1 VKKKGIIVAV
11 FFGVILLTSTVAIA
25 LPNLMPPTDTEE
37 TTVTGTPADN
47 FPDSQRGQFCGTGEP
62 KSNAFVTE
70 YRIPTECT
78 QPLAITTTPDG
89 FVWFAQA
96 NTGNIAKFDP
106 NSGTFT
112 EYDNPRWPQ
121 NGRSMIWD
129 MDYSPDGRL
138 WYTDEA
144 YDSIWIF
151 SIQDQ
156 KFERLQY
163 PSEGNS
169 LPQKLEVSGSQII
182 VNDFTGN
189 KLTILDPTQSEE
201 GLVTVSLPS
210 EVTAA
215 VTADFAIDNE
225 NNIWYTNWVF
235 QQSGVLVKFNQDE
248 FLKSGGMQNR
258 NYTEAILL
266 PPSVSTPNGAA
277 ADNNGNIWLADTS
290 SSSFFKFDIDNE
302 EFVQYFTSTPA
313 VETFGNQSGIIKS
326 PISRPYWIEASD
338 DGKIVF
344 NEQTGNRIGVM
355 DPSDE
360 TLIEYSVPSKNR
372 FWGDCGEDPNCG
384 LAQVFDFT
392 VDGEKIWFTEW
403 VENNIGVIDTSI
415 PLPMGIDTETE
426 MIKMRAGETQK
437 IEFVINPKTESDLF
451 PVFLITEASSGFLTI
466 KPDTAYSDIFSLDFD
481 APRVVGVELTS
492 TEGALPGIY
501 KVLLGAETPEVSV
514 SKFVTVQILP

>member
-1 VKKKGIIVAV
+1 MKKKGLIVAV

-25 LPNLMPPTDTEE
+25 LPNLMPPTDSEE
-37 TTVTGTPADN
+37 TTITGTPADN
-47 FPDSQRGQFCGTGEP
+47 FPDSQREQFCGTGEP
-62 KSNAFVTE
+62 KSNSFVTE
-70 YRIPTECT
+70 YRIPTDCT

-89 FVWFAQA
+89 NVWFAQA

-106 NSGTFT
+106 TSSTFT
-112 EYDNPRWPQ
+112 EFDNLRWPQ

-151 SIQDQ
+151 STQDQ
-156 KFERLQY
+156 TYERLQY

-169 LPQKLEVSGSQII
+169 LPQKLDVSGSQVI

-201 GLVTVSLPS
+201 GIVTISLPS

-215 VTADFAIDNE
+215 VTADFAVDNE

-248 FLKSGGMQNR
+248 FLKSGGVQNR

-266 PPSVSTPNGAA
+266 PPTINTPNGAA
-277 ADNNGNIWLADTS
+277 ADDDGNIWLADTS
-290 SSSFFKFDIDNE
+290 SSSFFKFDTKDQ
-302 EFVQYFTSTPA
+302 EFVQYFTSSPLP
-313 VETFGNQSGIIKS
+313 ETFGNQSGIIKS
-326 PISRPYWIEASD
+326 PISRPYWIEASN

-344 NEQTGNRIGVM
+344 NEQTGNKIGVM

-360 TLIEYSVPSKNR
+360 SLIEYSIPSKNR
-372 FWGDCGEDPNCG
+372 FWGDCGDDLNCG
-384 LAQVFDFT
+384 IAQIFDFT
-392 VDGEKIWFTEW
+392 LDGDKIWFTEW
-403 VENNIGVIDTSI
+403 VENNIGVIDTSV
-415 PLPMGIDTETE
+415 PLPMEIDIEVKT
-426 MIKMRAGETQK
+426 ISMRPGESQK
-437 IEFVINPKTESDLF
+437 ISFVINPTTENDLS
-451 PVFLITEASSGFLTI
+451 PVFLLIEEASGFI
-466 KPDTAYSDIFSLDFD
+466 NVNPDTPDIFSLDFD
-481 APRVVGVELTS
+481 GPRVVS
-492 TEGALPGIY
+492 TELALNKDAIPGTY
-501 KVLLGAETPEVSV
+501 KVLLGAETSEVSIG
-514 SKFVTVQILP
+514 KFVTVQILP